1 MSAWPRYD
9 PIVRRTLALV
19 VFVLVLAC
27 GDDTT
32 NQPAPIGPGSAA
44 SSPGPVTHSVGSG
57 DETSSNGSEDS
68 TSSSSGA
75 SSSSDTDPQIETG
88 SETPC
93 GDWAEVYLGC
103 IDTMST
109 IADLEM
115 QCEAELT
122 DYEEPLPSCRV
133 IAEELLVCV
142 TQVPCQAFADWE
154 INRAVPA
161 ECAPDLEA
169 LETMCS
175 LFGTGTG

>member
-1 MSAWPRYD
+1 VTASRRYD
-9 PIVRRTLALV
+9 PFVRRILAIV
-19 VFVLVLAC
+19 IVGLAC

-32 NQPAPIGPGSAA
+32 AEPAPIGPGSAA
-44 SSPGPVTHSVGSG
+44 SSPGPVTRVSSG
-57 DETSSNGSEDS
+57 DETSSDGSGDG

-75 SSSSDTDPQIETG
+75 SSSSSDTDPQIETG
-88 SETPC
+88 SDTSC
-93 GDWAEVYLGC
+93 GTWAEVYLGC

-133 IAEELLVCV
+133 LAEELLVCV

>member
-1 MSAWPRYD
+1 MTASRRYD
-9 PIVRRTLALV
+9 PFVRRTLALV
-19 VFVLVLAC
+19 VLALAC

-44 SSPGPVTHSVGSG
+44 SSPGPVTRVSSG

-68 TSSSSGA
+68 TSSSSGAA

-109 IADLEM
+109 IADLEL
-115 QCEAELT
+115 QCEGELT

-133 IAEELLVCV
+133 LAEELLVCV